1 MKKEDKKQLIENIGT
16 ELQKYPYIYVVD
28 LEGLN
33 SVDTAK
39 LRRLCFKKEVK
50 LLVVKN
56 ALLKKA
62 MESMDK
68 DFSEIYPTF
77 KGQTSLM
84 LSNVNNTPAKLI
96 KEFRDKKEKPI
107 LKSAYVEEEFYIGD
121 RCLTELTTIKSK
133 NELIAEVMSAL
144 MSPAKNIIGALQS
157 GGNTISGV
165 LQTLSEKSE

>member
-62 MESMDK
+62 MENLDK

-121 RCLTELTTIKSK
+121 KCLTELTTIKSK